1 MKTDWLLRTLR
12 KESPFLSGN
21 GKGNVFY
28 RRTDR
33 YLEADL
39 FCRRIGQLIFEKK
52 HYAICLKNDGKRVCF
67 FIGNQRKILKKCK
80 KTLAIPVFMPYNNSC
95 CDIEC

>member
-1 MKTDWLLRTLR
+1 M
-12 KESPFLSGN
+12 
-21 GKGNVFY
+21 
-28 RRTDR
+28 
-33 YLEADL
+33 
-39 FCRRIGQLIFEKK
+39 IFEKK
-52 HYAICLKNDGKRVCF
+52 YCAICLKNDGKRACF

>member
-21 GKGNVFY
+21 GKGNVFEGK
-28 RRTDR
+28 TDGR
-33 YLEADL
+33 LKADL
-39 FCRRIGQLIFEKK
+39 FCRRAGRLIFEKK
-52 HYAICLKNDGKRVCF
+52 HCAIYSKNDEKRVCF